1 MDLRDWQSSSIL
13 NCLQNDNHLEM
24 KGLSRSYVINLA
36 LLILAL
42 LLSVAIG
49 AVFIPPGIIARIL
62 GEKLALVAPV
72 YNFPQSFKTILYEIR
87 LPHTILIALTGAAL
101 GSSGAAYQGL
111 FRNPLAD
118 PYLIGVASGAGLG
131 AVIALSL
138 AWPVAIPGF
147 FTVPAAAFLGGIAT
161 VSIVYTL
168 ARTRQTLPTTTLILA
183 GVAVG
188 SFASALT
195 SFLMLRSEGEVRRAL
210 AWLLGGSTLS
220 GWSPVFAA
228 LPYLTLG
235 ITGLFF
241 SGHALNVLQYGDEQ
255 AQQLGLNVDLT
266 KKIVVLAASL
276 TTATAVSFAGVIGFI
291 GLIVPHLMRILWGSD
306 YRHLIPLSLLGGA
319 TMLLFAD
326 ILARIVLAPQELP
339 VGLITALAGAPFFLW
354 ILKRFQRVA
363 SLV

>member
-1 MDLRDWQSSSIL
+1 
-13 NCLQNDNHLEM
+13 M
-24 KGLSRSYVINLA
+24 KNISRSYVVNFA

-49 AVFIPPGIIARIL
+49 AVFIPPGTIIRMF
-62 GEKLALVAPV
+62 GEQLALVAPAQS
-72 YNFPQSFKTILYEIR
+72 YPQSFKVIMYEIR

-138 AWPVAIPGF
+138 AWPVAVPGF
-147 FTVPAAAFLGGIAT
+147 LAVPAAAFLGGIAT
-161 VSIVYTL
+161 VSIVYLL
-168 ARTRQTLPTTTLILA
+168 ARTQQALPTTTLILA

-220 GWSPVFAA
+220 GWSPVIAS

-235 ITGLFF
+235 IIGLLIC
-241 SGHALNVLQYGDEQ
+241 GHALNVLQYGDEQ
-255 AQQLGLNVDLT
+255 AQQLGLNVDGV
-266 KKIVVLAASL
+266 KKIIILAASL

-306 YRHLIPLSLLGGA
+306 YRHLVPLSLLGGA
-319 TMLLFAD
+319 TMLLCAD
-326 ILARIVLAPQELP
+326 VLARVVLAPQELP
-339 VGLITALAGAPFFLW
+339 VGVITALAGAPFFLW
-354 ILKRFQRVA
+354 ILRRFQHGASRV
-363 SLV
+363 